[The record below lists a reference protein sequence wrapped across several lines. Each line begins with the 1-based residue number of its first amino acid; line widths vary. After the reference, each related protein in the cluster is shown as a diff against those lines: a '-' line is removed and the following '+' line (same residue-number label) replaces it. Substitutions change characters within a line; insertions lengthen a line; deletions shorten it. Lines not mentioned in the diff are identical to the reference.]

1 LTAQDDGRQRHQRNK
16 RHAKDAV
23 KVKSGEQLYAQ
34 RLFHAMTLSA
44 RHAVRRPI
52 AGLCCGLTAVSL
64 LGAAT
69 AARAGGQ
76 ITFGDTTNTSAND
89 GPPFF
94 GFVRDAGGAAVG
106 DARVTATVK
115 SGGALVTTSNSIGV
129 YKISGFAKSISP
141 DDIVI
146 SCAKDGYKPV
156 NVVRRPN
163 PPGDMTDPVEVDCY
177 LQKE

>member
-1 LTAQDDGRQRHQRNK
+1 MVA
-16 RHAKDAV
+16 
-23 KVKSGEQLYAQ
+23 
-34 RLFHAMTLSA
+34 
-44 RHAVRRPI
+44 
-52 AGLCCGLTAVSL
+52 SL
-64 LGAAT
+64 LAAAT

-106 DARVTATVK
+106 DARVTAAVK

-129 YKISGFAKSISP
+129 YKISGFAKSIAP

-146 SCAKDGYKPV
+146 SCAKDGYKQA
-156 NVVRRPN
+156 NIVRRPN

>member
-1 LTAQDDGRQRHQRNK
+1 MRRSVD
-16 RHAKDAV
+16 
-23 KVKSGEQLYAQ
+23 
-34 RLFHAMTLSA
+34 
-44 RHAVRRPI
+44 RHAVWWRSVLI
-52 AGLCCGLTAVSL
+52 AVAA
-64 LGAAT
+64 LGGMA

-76 ITFGDTTNTSAND
+76 MTFGDDTNTSAND

-94 GFVRDAGGAAVG
+94 GFVRDSDGAAVG

-129 YKISGFAKSISP
+129 YKIAGFAKSINP

-146 SCAKDGYKPV
+146 SCAKDGYKQA
-156 NVVRRPN
+156 NVMRRPN
-163 PPGDMTDPVEVDCY
+163 SPGDMTDPIEVDCV

>member
-1 LTAQDDGRQRHQRNK
+1 MTGRTKPGNAQTVLIILT
-16 RHAKDAV
+16 
-23 KVKSGEQLYAQ
+23 L
-34 RLFHAMTLSA
+34 TLA
-44 RHAVRRPI
+44 
-52 AGLCCGLTAVSL
+52 SL
-64 LGAAT
+64 T
-69 AARAGGQ
+69 AARGGGQ
-76 ITFGDTTNTSAND
+76 MTFGDDTNTSAND

-94 GFVRDAGGAAVG
+94 GFVRDADGAAVG

-129 YKISGFAKSISP
+129 YKIAGFAKSISP

-146 SCAKDGYKPV
+146 SCAKDGYKQA

-163 PPGDMTDPVEVDCY
+163 APGDVTDPIEVDCV